1 MIWKLSPTLESLAV
15 GRTIVNSNRKKKK
28 KKNNQQG
35 LLYVNNIINK
45 NKNIKTNNIS
55 KLEESIF
62 ELRSRLPQ
70 EVLNYSSPFNE
81 ILEGQ
86 HKEETKH
93 AFYEKP

>member
-45 NKNIKTNNIS
+45 NKNVKTNNIS
-55 KLEESIF
+55 TISTPEITNESYYVFTLFDANVPSQIA
-62 ELRSRLPQ
+62 SR
-70 EVLNYSSPFNE
+70 NHRKMF
-81 ILEGQ
+81 
-86 HKEETKH
+86 
-93 AFYEKP
+93 